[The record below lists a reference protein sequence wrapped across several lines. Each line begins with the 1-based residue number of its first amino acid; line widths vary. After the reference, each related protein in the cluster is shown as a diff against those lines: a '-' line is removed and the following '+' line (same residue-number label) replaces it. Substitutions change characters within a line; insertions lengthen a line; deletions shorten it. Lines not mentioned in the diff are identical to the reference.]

1 MPQLSIIIP
10 LFNSCDFISR
20 ALQSCINQT
29 LKDVEILIIDDKS
42 KDNSLNIVLEFA
54 KKEFKEFVQD
64 NKLDLKALVKFQ
76 AQNLGIENIK
86 DCGICSFD
94 DESFFSY
101 RRDKTPKRFVS
112 VVYLKD

>member
-1 MPQLSIIIP
+1 MSQISIIIP

-29 LKDVEILIIDDKS
+29 LKDIEILVIDDKS
-42 KDNSLNIVLEFA
+42 EDKSLSIVLEFA
-54 KKEFKEFVQD
+54 KKEFKEFVQE

-76 AQNLGIENIK
+76 AKNLGIRNIE

-101 RRDKTPKRFVS
+101 RRDKTLKRFVS
-112 VVYLKD
+112 VIYLRS